1 MPNSVK
7 LIIMDQ
13 WYIPITILPGIC
25 LIILS
30 TSNLLIA
37 INGEIFT
44 LCRDHT
50 PIKIVRSKIRQLER
64 LSKAMVLLYIASA
77 LMVLS
82 GILSAFD
89 LIIGALDMG
98 FISMISGVILTLVS
112 LFLLISYASHAVTL
126 RKAQHEITMDEKDS

>member
-1 MPNSVK
+1 
-7 LIIMDQ
+7 MDQ

-37 INGEIFT
+37 LNDEIFK

-50 PIKIVRSKIRQLER
+50 PIEIVQKKIEQLER
-64 LSKAMVLLYIASA
+64 LSKAMVLLYVASA

-82 GILSAFD
+82 GIVSAFG
-89 LIIGALDMG
+89 LTIGSINLG
-98 FISMISGVILTLVS
+98 FISMISGVILTLVG
-112 LFLLISYASHAVTL
+112 LFLLILYATHAVTN
-126 RKAQHEITMDEKDS
+126 RKNSTRCS